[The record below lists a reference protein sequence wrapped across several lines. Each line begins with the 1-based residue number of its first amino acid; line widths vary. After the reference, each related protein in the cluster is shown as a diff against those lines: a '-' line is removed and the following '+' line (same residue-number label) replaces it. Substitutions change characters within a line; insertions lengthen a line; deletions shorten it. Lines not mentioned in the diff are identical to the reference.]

1 MCEAGRDSPFSPTPF
16 RLKHSLSLSTRQ
28 LSEVG
33 TSLPQASSDSLS
45 SLCGRAFT
53 HLLAA
58 MRRAALFCHG
68 LSPGYRPQT
77 KGIKRPQM
85 KISRTVSPDKL
96 SLLRSFSLAF
106 PYRTRKMVTLRQSF
120 LLSLP
125 NLWQT
130 SASVPNLYTIFFF
143 ACVILLKYTSSYK
156 RPRSPHGTT
165 SSRWFLYLKTV
176 SYGWVCCFTLF
187 LKLFK
192 LLPWSCV
199 WWWCLFS
206 SPTSLWAPSAFRP
219 ERIPAK
225 PWSIVH

>member
-1 MCEAGRDSPFSPTPF
+1 MCEAGRDSPFPPPCPF
-16 RLKHSLSLSTRQ
+16 ILSILSAYPQGNSVRWTLHFPRLHLIHHHLYVDERSRTSWLPWGGQ
-28 LSEVG
+28 LYSV
-33 TSLPQASSDSLS
+33 T
-45 SLCGRAFT
+45 F
-53 HLLAA
+53 
-58 MRRAALFCHG
+58 
-68 LSPGYRPQT
+68 SPGYRPQT

-106 PYRTRKMVTLRQSF
+106 PYRTRKMVTSRQSF

-125 NLWQT
+125 NLRQT
-130 SASVPNLYTIFFF
+130 SASVPNLYTIFF

-206 SPTSLWAPSAFRP
+206 SPTSLWAPTAFRP
-219 ERIPAK
+219 ERIPTK
-225 PWSIVH
+225 PWSIAH